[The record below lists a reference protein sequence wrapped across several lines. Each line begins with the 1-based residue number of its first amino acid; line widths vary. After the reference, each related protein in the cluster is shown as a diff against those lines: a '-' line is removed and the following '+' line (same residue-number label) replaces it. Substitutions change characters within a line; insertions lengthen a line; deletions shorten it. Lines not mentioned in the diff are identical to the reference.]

1 VTDRSRDRALLAVVV
16 LWTVAWMIYIPHRFG
31 YVVSWHFFVAGA
43 RRMVGLHY
51 AGYPL
56 AGGLH
61 LYANYPKLQ
70 IGPLSFVVALPL
82 ALLPRVVS
90 EGLAGVLMMAAGPVS
105 IGLVAESAIRVRGWS
120 TRQALRAG
128 SLTWFFVVPLWCD
141 LAIRWGHLDDVL
153 TLLLVA
159 GAVNALSR
167 ARPDVAAICIGAA
180 AASKPWGVA
189 FIPLALAATDG
200 KRLRHL
206 TVAVAV
212 AAALWLPFLFGD
224 SRTLHAAGEFK
235 IKVVPTSVLALFHV
249 TGGTPSWVRPVQFL
263 GGALLAYACVRSGQW
278 AAAVVVAIALR
289 LGTDPNVYT
298 YYTTGLVIG
307 AAIWDLLGSR
317 LRAPVLTA
325 ATFVALYWSTYWHL
339 AAHTQALIRLIFVLG
354 VPVFLVVTAEPRL
367 RDRPRPGWVTARQR
381 SRTPS

>member
-1 VTDRSRDRALLAVVV
+1 VSDRRRDQALFAVAA
-16 LWTVAWMIYIPHRFG
+16 LWTVGWIVYIPHKFG

-70 IGPLSFVVALPL
+70 IGPLSFVLALPL
-82 ALLPRVVS
+82 ALLPRVAS
-90 EGLAGVLMMAAGPVS
+90 EGLAGVLMMTAGPLT
-105 IGLVAESAIRVRGWS
+105 IGLIADAAIRVRGWS
-120 TRQALRAG
+120 RREAFRAG
-128 SLTWFFVVPLWCD
+128 SLAWFFVVPLWCD

-159 GAVNALSR
+159 LAVNALSR
-167 ARPDVAAICIGAA
+167 ARPDVAALCIGAA
-180 AASKPWGVA
+180 AASKPWGIA
-189 FIPLALAATDG
+189 FLPLAVAATDG

-206 TVAVAV
+206 AVAIVV
-212 AAALWLPFLFGD
+212 AAALWLPFLLGD

-235 IKVVPTSVLALFHV
+235 IKVIPTSVLALFHI

-263 GGALLAYACVRSGQW
+263 GGAVLAYACIRSGQW

-298 YYTTGLVIG
+298 YYTTGLVVG

-317 LRAPVLTA
+317 LRAPALTA
-325 ATFVALYWSTYWHL
+325 ATFAGLYWSTYWGL
-339 AAHTQALIRLIFVLG
+339 AAHTQALIRLVFVLC
-354 VPVFLVVTAEPRL
+354 VPVFVVVTAERKVEARPL
-367 RDRPRPGWVTARQR
+367 GLAAGRDAGG
-381 SRTPS
+381 